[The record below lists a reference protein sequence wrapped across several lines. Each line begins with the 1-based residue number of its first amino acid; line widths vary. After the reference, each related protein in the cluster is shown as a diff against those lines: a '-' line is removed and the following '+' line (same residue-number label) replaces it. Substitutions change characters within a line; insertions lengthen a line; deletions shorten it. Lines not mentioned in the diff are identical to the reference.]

1 MATCHLSDWQQK
13 GELVINMV
21 TAWGWNS
28 SPRWQDSGPTLR
40 GAATGQTVQ
49 APRHAHYKK
58 FGACSPGLACSEQWA
73 TSSTPRKRRRGQ
85 EPPDQV
91 AGEMGRGREALSGDG
106 AARYRL
112 GTLTYQST
120 FLIYITY
127 SIKHYV
133 YTIYSYIT
141 IFNMLK

>member
-1 MATCHLSDWQQK
+1 M
-13 GELVINMV
+13 
-21 TAWGWNS
+21 
-28 SPRWQDSGPTLR
+28 
-40 GAATGQTVQ
+40 Q
-49 APRHAHYKK
+49 APGHTHYGGCEKL
-58 FGACSPGLACSEQWA
+58 GACSLGLACTEQWA
-73 TSSTPRKRRRGQ
+73 ISSAPRKRQRGQ

-91 AGEMGRGREALSGDG
+91 AGETGRGQEALSGNG